1 MHHDYCT
8 MNTRHKYRSM
18 KYCNMHKQQSR
29 GFILITVLF
38 LITVLA
44 VMAVVMSSTS
54 SVQNYTTL
62 YSLQQA
68 RGLAAAKS
76 GLEYAVQRATSA
88 AECLAG
94 PSVVILPGIDFGV
107 STSCTSVAG
116 INEAGNITTVYQI
129 SSTATTGTF
138 GNTGYVTRT
147 LRATVSL

>member
-1 MHHDYCT
+1 
-8 MNTRHKYRSM
+8 M
-18 KYCNMHKQQSR
+18 KAMARQQSR

-44 VMAVVMSSTS
+44 VMAVVMSSTV

-68 RGLAAAKS
+68 RGFAAAKS
-76 GLEYAVQRATSA
+76 GLEYAVQRAVAA

-94 PSVVILPGIDFGV
+94 PSAVTLPGIDFTV
-107 STSCTSVAG
+107 SISCTSVPG

-129 SSTATTGTF
+129 SSTATSGTF
-138 GNTGYVTRT
+138 GNVGYVIRT
-147 LRATVSL
+147 LRASVN